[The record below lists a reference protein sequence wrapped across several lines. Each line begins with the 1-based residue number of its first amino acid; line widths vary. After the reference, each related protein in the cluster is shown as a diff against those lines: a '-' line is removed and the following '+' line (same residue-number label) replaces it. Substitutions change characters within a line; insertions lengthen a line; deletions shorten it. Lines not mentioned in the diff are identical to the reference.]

1 MKLHRIFS
9 AALMAAAITATAWA
23 KAPNYIFFF
32 IGDGMGIAQVTNAQ
46 LYNAR
51 VLGNSTP
58 LLSTTFPVAS
68 MATTHSASSDVTDSA
83 AAGTA
88 LSTGHKTVNGML
100 GVTPDSVA
108 VTSVAKKLFDAGYGV
123 GIVTSVAIDDATP
136 GAFYAHVPSR
146 SQYYDIGRQLAEC
159 GYQFAAGASLRG
171 AFDKQ
176 GNPTDLMKYFDE
188 ANVSVS
194 YGLDSIDTTA
204 QRLLVLSPFHKEKQ
218 NEIGFTIDS
227 IAGALTLPALTRA
240 GLDQLKRTSPD
251 RFFMMVEGGNIDHAG
266 HGNDGGT
273 ILREVINFNQ
283 ALQEAYDFY
292 LAHPDETLIVVTAD
306 HETGGM
312 SVGCRETG
320 YSVRLENAAGQKISK
335 EEFSNL
341 CRAMLR
347 SRRIYTWDDM
357 QEILRDE
364 LGFGVNLKL
373 TPEETERLHTMF
385 DEVFEKRA
393 SGLDQKTLYA
403 TFDGFTNEVF
413 NILNAKSGM
422 GWTTGGHSGM
432 PVPVYAVGVDSQL
445 FSPLNDNTDI
455 PAKILSI
462 AGIENKTDTPS
473 RT

>member
-357 QEILRDE
+357 EEILRDE

-462 AGIENKTDTPS
+462 AGIEK
-473 RT
+473 

>member
-23 KAPNYIFFF
+23 KAPNYIFLF

-123 GIVTSVAIDDATP
+123 GLVTSVAIDDATP

-159 GYQFAAGASLRG
+159 GYQYAAGASLRG

-462 AGIENKTDTPS
+462 AGIEK
-473 RT
+473 

>member
-194 YGLDSIDTTA
+194 NGLDSIDTTA

-462 AGIENKTDTPS
+462 AGIEK
-473 RT
+473 

>member
-240 GLDQLKRTSPD
+240 GLDQLQRTSPD

-462 AGIENKTDTPS
+462 AGIEK
-473 RT
+473 

>member
-58 LLSTTFPVAS
+58 LLSTIFPVAS

-240 GLDQLKRTSPD
+240 GLDQLKRT
-251 RFFMMVEGGNIDHAG
+251 
-266 HGNDGGT
+266 

-393 SGLDQKTLYA
+393 SGLDQKTPYA

-462 AGIENKTDTPS
+462 AGIEK
-473 RT
+473 

>member
-347 SRRIYTWDDM
+347 LRRIYTWDDM

-462 AGIENKTDTPS
+462 AGIEK
-473 RT
+473 

>member
-455 PAKILSI
+455 PSKILSI
-462 AGIENKTDTPS
+462 AGIEK
-473 RT
+473 

>member
-176 GNPTDLMKYFDE
+176 GNPTDLMKFFDE

-462 AGIENKTDTPS
+462 AGIEK
-473 RT
+473 

>member
-146 SQYYDIGRQLAEC
+146 SQYYDIGRQLAES

-176 GNPTDLMKYFDE
+176 GNPTDLMNYF
-188 ANVSVS
+188 
-194 YGLDSIDTTA
+194 
-204 QRLLVLSPFHKEKQ
+204 
-218 NEIGFTIDS
+218 DS

-240 GLDQLKRTSPD
+240 GLDQLQRTSPD

-462 AGIENKTDTPS
+462 AGLEK
-473 RT
+473 

>member
-176 GNPTDLMKYFDE
+176 GNPTDLMKYFEE

-462 AGIENKTDTPS
+462 AGIEK
-473 RT
+473 

>member
-283 ALQEAYDFY
+283 AIQEAYDFY

-462 AGIENKTDTPS
+462 AGIEK
-473 RT
+473 

>member
-445 FSPLNDNTDI
+445 FSPLNDKTDI

-462 AGIENKTDTPS
+462 AGIEK
-473 RT
+473 

>member
-422 GWTTGGHSGM
+422 GWTTGGHSGI

-462 AGIENKTDTPS
+462 AGLEK
-473 RT
+473 

>member
-171 AFDKQ
+171 AFDKE
-176 GNPTDLMKYFDE
+176 GNPTDLMKFFDE

-462 AGIENKTDTPS
+462 AGIEK
-473 RT
+473 

>member
-23 KAPNYIFFF
+23 KAPNYIVFF

-462 AGIENKTDTPS
+462 AGIEK
-473 RT
+473 

>member
-455 PAKILSI
+455 PARILSI
-462 AGIENKTDTPS
+462 AGIEK
-473 RT
+473 

>member
-23 KAPNYIFFF
+23 KAPNYIFLF

-462 AGIENKTDTPS
+462 AGIEK
-473 RT
+473 

>member
-68 MATTHSASSDVTDSA
+68 MATTHSASSDVPDSA

-462 AGIENKTDTPS
+462 AGIEK
-473 RT
+473 

>member
-32 IGDGMGIAQVTNAQ
+32 IGDGMGITQVTNAQ

-462 AGIENKTDTPS
+462 AGIEK
-473 RT
+473 

>member
-176 GNPTDLMKYFDE
+176 GNPTDLMEYFDE

-445 FSPLNDNTDI
+445 FSPLNDNTGI

-462 AGIENKTDTPS
+462 AGIEK
-473 RT
+473 

>member
-312 SVGCRETG
+312 SVGRPATACASRTPRDRKSRKRNSATCVAPCSARAVSIHGTTCRKSCATNSVSALTSSLPPKRPNASTPCSMKFLKNAPPASTRRRFTPLSTASPTR
-320 YSVRLENAAGQKISK
+320 YSISSTLNPEWDGPQAVTPACRCLYMPSASTRSCSPRSTTTPTSLQKS
-335 EEFSNL
+335 SL
-341 CRAMLR
+341 
-347 SRRIYTWDDM
+347 SP
-357 QEILRDE
+357 E
-364 LGFGVNLKL
+364 LK
-373 TPEETERLHTMF
+373 
-385 DEVFEKRA
+385 
-393 SGLDQKTLYA
+393 
-403 TFDGFTNEVF
+403 
-413 NILNAKSGM
+413 
-422 GWTTGGHSGM
+422 
-432 PVPVYAVGVDSQL
+432 
-445 FSPLNDNTDI
+445 
-455 PAKILSI
+455 
-462 AGIENKTDTPS
+462 NKTDTPS

>member
-146 SQYYDIGRQLAEC
+146 SQYYDIGRQLAES

-171 AFDKQ
+171 ASDKQ

-462 AGIENKTDTPS
+462 AGIEK
-473 RT
+473 

>member
-1 MKLHRIFS
+1 MNLHRIFS

-462 AGIENKTDTPS
+462 AGIEK
-473 RT
+473 

>member
-227 IAGALTLPALTRA
+227 IAGALTPPALTRA

-462 AGIENKTDTPS
+462 AGIEK
-473 RT
+473 

>member
-58 LLSTTFPVAS
+58 LLSSTFPVAS

-462 AGIENKTDTPS
+462 AGIEK
-473 RT
+473 

>member
-312 SVGCRETG
+312 SVGCRDTG

-462 AGIENKTDTPS
+462 AGIEK
-473 RT
+473 

>member
-100 GVTPDSVA
+100 GVTPDSVV

-462 AGIENKTDTPS
+462 AGIEK
-473 RT
+473 

>member
-373 TPEETERLHTMF
+373 TPEETDRLHTMF

-413 NILNAKSGM
+413 NIRNAKSGM
-422 GWTTGGHSGM
+422 GWTTGGDSGM

-462 AGIENKTDTPS
+462 AGIEK
-473 RT
+473 

>member
-413 NILNAKSGM
+413 NLLNAKSGM

-445 FSPLNDNTDI
+445 FSPLNDNIDI

-462 AGIENKTDTPS
+462 AGIEK
-473 RT
+473 

>member
-23 KAPNYIFFF
+23 KAPNYIFLF

-58 LLSTTFPVAS
+58 LLSSTFPVAS

-462 AGIENKTDTPS
+462 AGIEK
-473 RT
+473 

>member
-1 MKLHRIFS
+1 M
-9 AALMAAAITATAWA
+9 
-23 KAPNYIFFF
+23 N
-32 IGDGMGIAQVTNAQ
+32 
-46 LYNAR
+46 
-51 VLGNSTP
+51 
-58 LLSTTFPVAS
+58 
-68 MATTHSASSDVTDSA
+68 
-83 AAGTA
+83 
-88 LSTGHKTVNGML
+88 
-100 GVTPDSVA
+100 
-108 VTSVAKKLFDAGYGV
+108 
-123 GIVTSVAIDDATP
+123 
-136 GAFYAHVPSR
+136 
-146 SQYYDIGRQLAEC
+146 
-159 GYQFAAGASLRG
+159 
-171 AFDKQ
+171 
-176 GNPTDLMKYFDE
+176 YFDE

-240 GLDQLKRTSPD
+240 GLDQLQRTSPD

-462 AGIENKTDTPS
+462 AGLEK
-473 RT
+473 

>member
-58 LLSTTFPVAS
+58 LLSTPFPVAS

-159 GYQFAAGASLRG
+159 GYQYAAGASLRG

-462 AGIENKTDTPS
+462 AGIEK
-473 RT
+473 

>member
-58 LLSTTFPVAS
+58 LLSTSFPVAS

-462 AGIENKTDTPS
+462 AGIEK
-473 RT
+473 

>member
-176 GNPTDLMKYFDE
+176 GNPTDLMKYLDE

-462 AGIENKTDTPS
+462 AGIEK
-473 RT
+473 

>member
-292 LAHPDETLIVVTAD
+292 LAHPDENANR
-306 HETGGM
+306 GY
-312 SVGCRETG
+312 CR
-320 YSVRLENAAGQKISK
+320 
-335 EEFSNL
+335 
-341 CRAMLR
+341 
-347 SRRIYTWDDM
+347 
-357 QEILRDE
+357 
-364 LGFGVNLKL
+364 
-373 TPEETERLHTMF
+373 P
-385 DEVFEKRA
+385 
-393 SGLDQKTLYA
+393 
-403 TFDGFTNEVF
+403 
-413 NILNAKSGM
+413 
-422 GWTTGGHSGM
+422 
-432 PVPVYAVGVDSQL
+432 
-445 FSPLNDNTDI
+445 
-455 PAKILSI
+455 
-462 AGIENKTDTPS
+462 
-473 RT
+473 

>member
-422 GWTTGGHSGM
+422 EWTTGGHSGM

-462 AGIENKTDTPS
+462 AGIEK
-473 RT
+473 